1 MPKRL
6 DLDED
11 RIRELY
17 VNEGKTGVEIGKVL
31 GVSCHTIINR
41 LKKLGI
47 RIRESFEY
55 KKIDLDEDKIRELY
69 LEKGFSA
76 YKISKIMNVSPPSI
90 KRKLKKMNIRI
101 RPRKYYGWGLNKIPL
116 DLEKIKRLYL
126 YENKTCEEIA
136 KIFGVHLTTIL
147 RGLNKLK
154 IVKRKGELT
163 KIKLDLNK
171 VKDLYVNQKKSA
183 LEISKILGADSWIIY
198 SRLKELGIERRNASE
213 SLKGYKQTDK
223 HIMAVINGLM
233 KRPSSYEKKI
243 SELCIEKGLPFI
255 YTGNGTFLIGHKNPD
270 FVNKEKRIAI
280 EVYHNYFKIR
290 EFGSCE
296 EYEKQRSEYFAK
308 YGYNTIF
315 IRTEEIEDK
324 NWKEL
329 CSNKIQDRLK

>member
-1 MPKRL
+1 MTEKL
-6 DLDED
+6 DLDE
-11 RIRELY
+11 
-17 VNEGKTGVEIGKVL
+17 N
-31 GVSCHTIINR
+31 
-41 LKKLGI
+41 
-47 RIRESFEY
+47 
-55 KKIDLDEDKIRELY
+55 KIMELY

-76 YKISKIMNVSPPSI
+76 YKISKIMNVCSPSI
-90 KRKLKKMNIRI
+90 KRRLKKMNIKI
-101 RPRKYYGWGLNKIPL
+101 RPRKHYGWGLNKIPL

-136 KIFGVHLTTIL
+136 KIFGVNLTTIL
-147 RGLNKLK
+147 GGLNKLK

-171 VKDLYVNQKKSA
+171 IKDLYINQKKSA
-183 LEISKILGADSWIIY
+183 LEISKILEVNSWIIY

-213 SLKGYKQTDK
+213 SLKGYKQTDE

-233 KRPSSYEKKI
+233 KRPSSYEKRI

-255 YTGNGTFLIGHKNPD
+255 YTGNGTFLVGHKNPD

-290 EFGSCE
+290 GFGSCE
-296 EYEKQRSEYFAK
+296 NYEKQRSEYFAK
-308 YGYNTIF
+308 YGYDTIF

-329 CSNKIQDRLK
+329 CSNKIQEFIR